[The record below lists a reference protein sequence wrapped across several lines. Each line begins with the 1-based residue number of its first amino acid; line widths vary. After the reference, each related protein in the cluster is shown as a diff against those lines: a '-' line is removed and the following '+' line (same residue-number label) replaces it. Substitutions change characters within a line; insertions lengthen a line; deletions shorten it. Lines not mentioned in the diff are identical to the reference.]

1 MKRKN
6 LLVTIAAI
14 VMMLAVVSCSESV
27 APEDKLGTITFGE
40 NTSRAVG
47 TVVTYSDDVED
58 MYWYYSAKKLDDGY
72 TTGNT
77 AGKLVAVSSEK
88 GLSGKTLQST
98 GFSYGLWE
106 IELKGFK
113 SSDETA
119 SGVNTNDKPKYTA
132 KLDKFLVN
140 STVNYATAKI
150 QLGDGATTAIEFGDI
165 TFSAENILASSS
177 FTLTVEDSNKNGT
190 VTVSTGTGNV
200 VAEAGKVTFKKLT
213 YNVAEGADITG
224 AHEMQFVLTQTLSG
238 EGNTT
243 INAAL
248 YTLKFTVEEGTVT
261 KISGS
266 LLKNDP
272 TGTIQ
277 INSVQDV
284 PEITMSK
291 AIPVSDVSAS
301 KDIATVSEE
310 TTITYGN
317 MEIVLPAG
325 TKIATTETGLAVDST
340 GTTGTADASIGFT
353 SKATSS
359 NQGSITTEGDEGI
372 ISYELTL
379 PVSTK
384 SDTSKKNTVLVKV
397 TNFIG
402 KNKNLTQVCHNST
415 AITELTTAPGA
426 KDFEN
431 PTGESWYYDK
441 GTGYLTLY
449 LFHASEINIIERK
462 PVAVVN
468 GEEKYYLSD
477 AISAISANDTLEL
490 LRDVTVDKKGVSAE
504 SITIDK
510 SFTLD
515 LKNHSVTISGGSIS
529 LSADNV
535 VTVLNSKPAK
545 ALFINAVEV
554 KDYTGVNRAYY
565 STLESAL
572 NATAEGDIVTLGM
585 AVTLSSDVTLSK
597 NITLNLNG
605 KVLTPNGKSIT
616 VGSGTLT
623 VEGSTEDQASFV
635 TGVCSSS
642 SGINGTYS
650 PRVVQIGDNYY
661 ASLASAVLAAEEGNE
676 VKLLSDITLA
686 ESVTVSKSIT
696 IDLNSKTVTK
706 SGDSYVYVNAGTLT
720 LKNPATN
727 QSEFVFGVKGENGTY
742 TACVAQIGNNTY
754 FATLEAAIDAAE
766 DGDTVV
772 LLQNYDATSRI
783 DIKKDLTIDLNKKT
797 LQLSNYFLVND
808 HDGATDNVCTVSIKD
823 GYINALK
830 NPGDG
835 ASMFQVAGG
844 ATLIIENVEIVDYTK
859 GDTTIWIRAYLED
872 KVSSPKVV
880 IRDSKVTNK
889 YAGDP
894 TYAGKSCIDVYHHG
908 DPTVAKP
915 VLVIENSK
923 IIAEGENSSG
933 IYMSDQ
939 CTDAEITI
947 FNNSVVQGVVAGIF
961 HREGKLTI
969 KDSELIVTSAGYA
982 LLEYESKKANVELEN
997 VKLTTKSSEGTG
1009 LAVSGEATVT
1019 GTLTNDS
1026 ATTSAG
1032 SKYEIATVNG
1042 KLTIKEKAVDSS
1054 V

>member
-1 MKRKN
+1 MKRRN

-14 VMMLAVVSCSESV
+14 VMMLAIVSCSENV
-27 APEDKLGTITFGE
+27 APEDRLGTITFGE

-165 TFSAENILASSS
+165 TFSAENIQASSS
-177 FTLTVEDSNKNGT
+177 FTLAVEDSNKNGT
-190 VTVSTGTGNV
+190 VSVPAGEGNV
-200 VAEAGKVTFKKLT
+200 VVETGTVTFKNLT
-213 YNVAEGADITG
+213 YNVTEGADITG
-224 AHEMQFVLTQTLSG
+224 EHEMQFVLTQTLSG

-248 YTLKFTVEEGTVT
+248 YTLKFTVQEGTVT

-301 KDIATVSEE
+301 KDVATVSEE

-325 TKIATTETGLAVDST
+325 TKIATTESGLAVDST
-340 GTTGTADASIGFT
+340 GTAGTADASIGFT

-372 ISYELTL
+372 TSYELTL
-379 PVSTK
+379 PVSTEE
-384 SDTSKKNTVLVKV
+384 SDTNKKNTALVKV

-415 AITELTTAPGA
+415 AITKLTTAPG
-426 KDFEN
+426 DENFEE
-431 PTGESWYYDK
+431 PKVESWYYAK
-441 GTGYLTLY
+441 ETGYLTLY

-477 AISAISANDTLEL
+477 AISAISTNGTLEL
-490 LRDVTVDKKGVSAE
+490 LRDVTVDKRGGSAE

-515 LKNHSVTISGGSIS
+515 LKNHSVTISGGSVS
-529 LSADNV
+529 LSADKV
-535 VTVLNSKPAK
+535 VTVLNSKPAQ

-565 STLESAL
+565 PALEAAL
-572 NATAEGDIVTLGM
+572 NAVAEGDIVTLGM
-585 AVTLSSDVTLSK
+585 AVTLSNDVT
-597 NITLNLNG
+597 
-605 KVLTPNGKSIT
+605 
-616 VGSGTLT
+616 
-623 VEGSTEDQASFV
+623 
-635 TGVCSSS
+635 
-642 SGINGTYS
+642 
-650 PRVVQIGDNYY
+650 
-661 ASLASAVLAAEEGNE
+661 
-676 VKLLSDITLA
+676 
-686 ESVTVSKSIT
+686 
-696 IDLNSKTVTK
+696 
-706 SGDSYVYVNAGTLT
+706 
-720 LKNPATN
+720 
-727 QSEFVFGVKGENGTY
+727 
-742 TACVAQIGNNTY
+742 
-754 FATLEAAIDAAE
+754 
-766 DGDTVV
+766 
-772 LLQNYDATSRI
+772 
-783 DIKKDLTIDLNKKT
+783 
-797 LQLSNYFLVND
+797 
-808 HDGATDNVCTVSIKD
+808 
-823 GYINALK
+823 
-830 NPGDG
+830 
-835 ASMFQVAGG
+835 
-844 ATLIIENVEIVDYTK
+844 
-859 GDTTIWIRAYLED
+859 
-872 KVSSPKVV
+872 
-880 IRDSKVTNK
+880 
-889 YAGDP
+889 
-894 TYAGKSCIDVYHHG
+894 
-908 DPTVAKP
+908 
-915 VLVIENSK
+915 
-923 IIAEGENSSG
+923 
-933 IYMSDQ
+933 
-939 CTDAEITI
+939 
-947 FNNSVVQGVVAGIF
+947 
-961 HREGKLTI
+961 
-969 KDSELIVTSAGYA
+969 
-982 LLEYESKKANVELEN
+982 
-997 VKLTTKSSEGTG
+997 
-1009 LAVSGEATVT
+1009 
-1019 GTLTNDS
+1019 
-1026 ATTSAG
+1026 
-1032 SKYEIATVNG
+1032 
-1042 KLTIKEKAVDSS
+1042 
-1054 V
+1054 